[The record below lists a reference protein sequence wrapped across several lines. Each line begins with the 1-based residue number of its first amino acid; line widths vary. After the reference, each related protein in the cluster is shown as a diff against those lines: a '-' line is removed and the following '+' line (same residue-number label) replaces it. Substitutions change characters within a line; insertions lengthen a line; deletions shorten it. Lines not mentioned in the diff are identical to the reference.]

1 MTLAEDKAALRR
13 AAFARRKTAHAE
25 GLDVAAQT
33 FLASHLRAW
42 AGRPLAG
49 YLPIR
54 TEIDPTPVMAAWTG
68 PVGVPVVEGSGR
80 PLRFRAWRPGCT
92 MMEGPFGILVPEN
105 GEEIVPDV
113 LIVPLAA
120 FDDRGVRLGYGGGFY
135 DRTLAELK
143 ARAEVHAVGFAYSA
157 QHEVSLPYEAT
168 DVPLDAVVTEHGVL
182 LPLRDALA
190 DSRSP
195 PPKEPGE

>member
-1 MTLAEDKAALRR
+1 
-13 AAFARRKTAHAE
+13 
-25 GLDVAAQT
+25 
-33 FLASHLRAW
+33 
-42 AGRPLAG
+42 
-49 YLPIR
+49 
-54 TEIDPTPVMAAWTG
+54 
-68 PVGVPVVEGSGR
+68 
-80 PLRFRAWRPGCT
+80 